1 MRWRRCACQLRW
13 HRAWFRARPVNRIH
27 VILALVFAVIGLVLV
42 FDALS
47 ALVVGVV
54 WIIGVATLTLFLKP
68 QDPPSADRTG

>member
-1 MRWRRCACQLRW
+1 
-13 HRAWFRARPVNRIH
+13 VNRIH

-68 QDPPSADRTG
+68 QDPPSTDRTG

>member
-1 MRWRRCACQLRW
+1 MYI
-13 HRAWFRARPVNRIH
+13 ARVNWIH
-27 VILALVFAVIGLVLV
+27 MILALVFVVIGLVLV

-47 ALVVGVV
+47 SHDLEWPLGLFLLVVGVL

>member
-1 MRWRRCACQLRW
+1 MYIP
-13 HRAWFRARPVNRIH
+13 PVNRIH
-27 VILALVFAVIGLVLV
+27 VILALVFIVIGLVLV

-47 ALVVGVV
+47 SHDLEWPLGLFLLVVGVV

>member
-1 MRWRRCACQLRW
+1 MYIA
-13 HRAWFRARPVNRIH
+13 PVNRIH
-27 VILALVFAVIGLVLV
+27 VILALIFVMIGVVLV

-47 ALVVGVV
+47 SHELEWPLGLFLLVVGVA

>member
-1 MRWRRCACQLRW
+1 MYIA
-13 HRAWFRARPVNRIH
+13 PVNRIH
-27 VILALVFAVIGLVLV
+27 VILALVFVVIGLVLV

-47 ALVVGVV
+47 SHDLEWPFGLFLLVAGVV

>member
-1 MRWRRCACQLRW
+1 MYIA
-13 HRAWFRARPVNRIH
+13 PVNRMH
-27 VILALVFAVIGLVLV
+27 VILALVFVVIGLVLV

-68 QDPPSADRTG
+68 QDPPSADRTS

>member
-1 MRWRRCACQLRW
+1 M
-13 HRAWFRARPVNRIH
+13 
-27 VILALVFAVIGLVLV
+27 ILALVFAVIGLVLV

-68 QDPPSADRTG
+68 HDPPSADRTS